1 MALGATAIIG
11 TTIEIIRHT
20 LPLRNATAIARA
32 MTESKTILAALGTMP
47 GIYFG
52 NMNDKIK
59 QLLDTAEK
67 VDGISKIKWRIQNR
81 DLLRKQR
88 KIELKRLMENDQQNS
103 IDWLIEKFSR
113 VLAKTDFTDE
123 QNFYMIKYIE
133 QAREMYQD
141 EIEALIIKQ
150 CAEES
155 TSEAHKKEIHRQ
167 QIIAAYKAAMHTQY
181 LESHTLTRYGYIHKA
196 EQYYNETYNK

>member
-1 MALGATAIIG
+1 MAPGATAIIG
-11 TTIEIIRHT
+11 TITGIIRLT
-20 LPLRNATAIARA
+20 SPLRNATAIARA
-32 MTESKTILAALGTMP
+32 MMANRTISDHRVTTP

-52 NMNDKIK
+52 NMKK
-59 QLLDTAEK
+59 
-67 VDGISKIKWRIQNR
+67 
-81 DLLRKQR
+81 
-88 KIELKRLMENDQQNS
+88 QNS
-103 IDWLIEKFSR
+103 IDWLIEKFYNN
-113 VLAKTDFTDE
+113 E
-123 QNFYMIKYIE
+123 GMITTKQLE
-133 QAREMYQD
+133 QAKEMYHD

-196 EQYYNETYNK
+196 EQYYNETYNL

>member
-1 MALGATAIIG
+1 
-11 TTIEIIRHT
+11 
-20 LPLRNATAIARA
+20 
-32 MTESKTILAALGTMP
+32 MP

-52 NMNDKIK
+52 NM
-59 QLLDTAEK
+59 EK
-67 VDGISKIKWRIQNR
+67 
-81 DLLRKQR
+81 
-88 KIELKRLMENDQQNS
+88 QNS
-103 IDWLIEKFSR
+103 IDWLIEKFYNN
-113 VLAKTDFTDE
+113 E
-123 QNFYMIKYIE
+123 GMITTKQLE
-133 QAREMYQD
+133 QAKEMYHD

-196 EQYYNETYNK
+196 EQYYNETYNL